1 LVSLDA
7 DINSTI
13 KAIFNAMTNPSCAIL
28 IDGLNS
34 PHGTEMLAMLVACS
48 LRKLQWNVTIFT
60 GHYSRN
66 NSVWKEMLDEYEIPL
81 RHPGFWFLNRC
92 HLPYRVAVRQL
103 WKWCKKKSPQ
113 VIWSPTNDMMTCLA
127 LETRPANSAPF
138 FVHDPSEA
146 SNCPYYPALWYQ
158 VCNQVDALSVHG
170 ENQRLGALKHYQIT
184 KPVEVVYPGSLRPQ
198 RCSDLQMP
206 EGVVRFGQFGRMF
219 SCKGTLFAVA
229 ALAQVLARGVQA
241 ELHFF
246 GDGPFRP
253 ATEEL
258 AASLGIQENV
268 FMHGAYRHTD
278 LDRLVSNIDVGLMP
292 SVYEGFGLVML
303 ELMSRG
309 RSMIASDVGSSREVL
324 ERFNA
329 GIVVPR
335 ADPTALA
342 DAMECY
348 CKQPELII
356 RKAANAK
363 IAWEELFTPE
373 ATTTRYIDFWR
384 RHGASI

>member
-1 LVSLDA
+1 
-7 DINSTI
+7 
-13 KAIFNAMTNPSCAIL
+13 
-28 IDGLNS
+28 
-34 PHGTEMLAMLVACS
+34 MLH
-48 LRKLQWNVTIFT
+48 Q
-60 GHYSRN
+60 
-66 NSVWKEMLDEYEIPL
+66 YEIPV
-81 RHPGFWFLNRC
+81 RHPGFWLLNRF
-92 HLPYRVAVRQL
+92 HLPYKTSVCQL
-103 WKWCKKKSPQ
+103 WNWCGKNSPH
-113 VIWSPTNDMMTCLA
+113 VIWSPTNDMLTCLA
-127 LETRPANSAPF
+127 LEARPANSAPF

-146 SNCPYYPALWYQ
+146 ANCPHYPALWYQ
-158 VCNQVDALSVHG
+158 VCNRIDALSVHG
-170 ENQRLGALKHYQIT
+170 ENQRLGALKNYQIT

-198 RCSDLQMP
+198 ICSELRAH

-246 GDGPFRP
+246 GDGPFRS

-258 AASLGIQENV
+258 AASLGIQEKV
-268 FMHGAYRHTD
+268 FMHGSYFNND

-309 RSMIASDVGSSREVL
+309 RPMITSDVGSSREVL
-324 ERFNA
+324 EQFDA

-342 DAMECY
+342 DAMECI
-348 CKQPELII
+348 CKQPELLI

-363 IAWEELFTPE
+363 TVWESRFTPE
-373 ATTTRYIDFWR
+373 ATTARYIEFWR
-384 RHGASI
+384 RHGAAV